1 MFPSFL
7 FFSFLPPVSQ
17 IQIFKLIIKDENMMS
32 NFTGSSELQNECHH
46 QGHIMTLFLKSSG
59 DYLIVG
65 DLVRSVSLLRY
76 RSAES
81 TLEEVSR
88 DYNSNFMRAIEI
100 MDNID
105 DYYLGCDDHA
115 NLFYLHRYHPGD
127 MNTITNTPVIKE
139 EAMKLEVRGEYHL
152 GDYVNVLRRGTLT
165 IQPIDSSSSS
175 GVGNNQEGANNH
187 GSSSSSTSSGISSA
201 ADIFDANYKS
211 VTGFPIDKCC
221 VMYGTISGAIG
232 NILALSESSY
242 RFFHIVE
249 KAMKN
254 IIVPVGGFPHDE
266 WRNFQNEMRSSP
278 QRNIV
283 DGDLV
288 EMLLD
293 LSKDQLEML
302 AKEVNEEL
310 SSSASSSVVTSSLSI
325 GDQNEK
331 MLSNM
336 LSSATN
342 LLPEEIY
349 RRVEDIARLH

>member
-1 MFPSFL
+1 
-7 FFSFLPPVSQ
+7 
-17 IQIFKLIIKDENMMS
+17 MS

-46 QGHIMTLFLKSSG
+46 QGHIMTLFLKSFN

-76 RSAES
+76 RSTES

-100 MDNID
+100 MDHID

-127 MNTITNTPVIKE
+127 MNTITNTPVTEE

-165 IQPIDSSSSS
+165 IQPIDSSSST
-175 GVGNNQEGANNH
+175 GVVVSSNHHDSNNNH
-187 GSSSSSTSSGISSA
+187 GSSSSSSVSSSGISST

-249 KAMKN
+249 KAIKN
-254 IIVPVGGFPHDE
+254 IIVPIGGFPHDE
-266 WRNFQNEMRSSP
+266 WRSFQNEMRSSP

-293 LSKDQLEML
+293 LSKDQLELL

-310 SSSASSSVVTSSLSI
+310 SSTSSS
-325 GDQNEK
+325 
-331 MLSNM
+331 
-336 LSSATN
+336 SSATATSTVADQN
-342 LLPEEIY
+342 DKMVSSLLMSGTSMSPEDIY